1 MNKSVQ
7 RKHKKTGLNTV
18 VSLIYIQGVRAM
30 SWIES
35 IQKAINYI
43 EVHLLE
49 DITMEQIAQEVH
61 SSVFHFQ
68 RTFSILT
75 DMSIADYIRR
85 RRLTL
90 AAQELLNTDGKII
103 DLAYKYGYDS
113 PEAFTKAFRK
123 QHHITPSEARKKQG
137 PLQSYNRLVIQVSL
151 KGAEPMKYRIEEKEA
166 FQVVGVKRT
175 YNCQSGENTREI
187 PQFWNEMNSKDFD
200 KQLIQLNN
208 GEIKGVLGVCV
219 PDSNYAQNSL
229 IDYWIAADHVG
240 DVPDNL
246 LAMDIPASK
255 WVVFEVHG
263 PMPDAMQNTWKQIYS
278 EWFPSNPYE
287 PIASAELEVY
297 SEQDPFSPDC
307 YSEIWIPIK

>member
-1 MNKSVQ
+1 M
-7 RKHKKTGLNTV
+7 
-18 VSLIYIQGVRAM
+18 SL

-43 EVHLLE
+43 EEHLQE
-49 DITMEQIAQEVH
+49 TITMEQIANEVNA
-61 SSVFHFQ
+61 SVFHFQ

-90 AAQELLNTDGKII
+90 AAQELINTDIKVI
-103 DLAYKYGYDS
+103 DLAFKYGYDS

-123 QHHITPSEARKKQG
+123 QHNVTPSEARKQQG

-151 KGAEPMKYRIEEKEA
+151 KGAEPMKYNIVEKEK

-175 YNCQSGENTREI
+175 YNCQKGENLQGI
-187 PQFWNEMNSKDFD
+187 PVFWDEVNRQGMDE
-200 KQLIQLNN
+200 QLFALND
-208 GEIKGVLGVCV
+208 GQIKGVLGVCV
-219 PDSNYAQNSL
+219 PDENYKENNL
-229 IDYWIAADHVG
+229 IDYWIGTDHVG
-240 DVPDNL
+240 ADVPENL
-246 LAMDIPASK
+246 LAMEVPASK

-263 PMPDAMQNTWKQIYS
+263 PMPDAMQNAWKQIFS

-287 PIASAELEVY
+287 PAGTPELEVY
-297 SEQDPFSPDC
+297 TEEDPTSENL

>member
-1 MNKSVQ
+1 
-7 RKHKKTGLNTV
+7 
-18 VSLIYIQGVRAM
+18 M

-43 EVHLLE
+43 EEHLLD
-49 DITMEQIAQEVH
+49 DITMEQIAREVN

-90 AAQELLNTDGKII
+90 AAQELINTEQKVI

-123 QHHITPSEARKKQG
+123 QHQLTPSEARKKQG
-137 PLQSYNRLVIQVSL
+137 QLQSYNRLVIQVSL
-151 KGAEPMKYRIEEKEA
+151 KGADPMKYKIVEKEK

-175 YNCQSGENTREI
+175 YNSQNGENLQGI
-187 PQFWNEMNSKDFD
+187 PQFWNEMNSKNFD
-200 KQLIQLNN
+200 HLLIQLNN
-208 GEIKGVLGVCV
+208 GSIKGTLGVCV
-219 PDSNYAQNSL
+219 PNTTQGQNGF
-229 IDYWIAADHVG
+229 IDYWIATDHVG
-240 DVPDNL
+240 EVGENL
-246 LAMDIPASK
+246 LAMEVPASK

-278 EWFPSNPYE
+278 EWFPSNPYK
-287 PIASAELEVY
+287 PAGTAELEVY
-297 SEQDPFSPDC
+297 PDEDAYSADS
-307 YSEIWIPIK
+307 YSEIWIPIQ

>member
-1 MNKSVQ
+1 
-7 RKHKKTGLNTV
+7 
-18 VSLIYIQGVRAM
+18 M

-43 EVHLLE
+43 EEHLLD
-49 DITMEQIAQEVH
+49 DITMEQIAREVN

-90 AAQELLNTDGKII
+90 AAQELINTEQKVI

-123 QHHITPSEARKKQG
+123 QHQLTPSEARKKQG
-137 PLQSYNRLVIQVSL
+137 QLQSYNRLVIQVSL
-151 KGAEPMKYRIEEKEA
+151 KGAEPMKYKIVEKEK

-175 YNCQSGENTREI
+175 YNSQNGENLQGI
-187 PQFWNEMNSKDFD
+187 PQFWNEMNSKNFD
-200 KQLIQLNN
+200 HQLIQLNN
-208 GEIKGVLGVCV
+208 GSIKGTLGVCV
-219 PDSNYAQNSL
+219 PNTTQGQNGF
-229 IDYWIAADHVG
+229 IDYWIATDHVG
-240 DVPDNL
+240 EVGENL
-246 LAMDIPASK
+246 LAMEVPASK

-278 EWFPSNPYE
+278 EWFPSNPYK
-287 PIASAELEVY
+287 PAGTAELEVY
-297 SEQDPFSPDC
+297 PDEDAYSADS
-307 YSEIWIPIK
+307 YSEIWIPIQ

>member
-1 MNKSVQ
+1 
-7 RKHKKTGLNTV
+7 
-18 VSLIYIQGVRAM
+18 M

-43 EVHLLE
+43 EAHLLD
-49 DITMEQIAQEVH
+49 DITMEQIAREVN

-90 AAQELLNTDGKII
+90 AAQELINTEQKVI

-123 QHHITPSEARKKQG
+123 QHKITPSEARKKQG
-137 PLQSYNRLVIQVSL
+137 QLQSYNRLVIQVSL
-151 KGAEPMKYRIEEKEA
+151 KGAEPMKYKIVEKEK

-175 YNCQSGENTREI
+175 YNCQNGENTRGIPKFWDEI
-187 PQFWNEMNSKDFD
+187 NSKGMDH
-200 KQLIQLNN
+200 QLFSLNN
-208 GEIKGVLGVCV
+208 GEIKGVLGVCI
-219 PDSNYAQNSL
+219 PNANEQKGL
-229 IDYWIAADHVG
+229 MDYWIATDHIG
-240 DVPDNL
+240 DVPENL
-246 LAMDIPASK
+246 MAMEVPASK

-287 PIASAELEVY
+287 PAGTAELEVY
-297 SEQDPFSPDC
+297 SDEDPFSPDL

>member
-1 MNKSVQ
+1 M
-7 RKHKKTGLNTV
+7 
-18 VSLIYIQGVRAM
+18 SL

-43 EVHLLE
+43 EEHLQE
-49 DITMEQIAQEVH
+49 TITIEQIANEVNA
-61 SSVFHFQ
+61 SVFHFQ

-90 AAQELLNTDGKII
+90 AAQELINTDIKVI
-103 DLAYKYGYDS
+103 DLAFQYGYDS

-123 QHHITPSEARKKQG
+123 QHNVTPSEARKQQG

-151 KGAEPMKYRIEEKEA
+151 KGAEPMKYNIVEKEK
-166 FQVVGVKRT
+166 FQVVGMKRT
-175 YNCQSGENTREI
+175 YNCQNGENLQGI
-187 PQFWNEMNSKDFD
+187 PLFWDEVNRQGIDE
-200 KQLIQLNN
+200 QLFALND
-208 GEIKGVLGVCV
+208 GQIKGVLGVCV
-219 PDSNYAQNSL
+219 PDENYKENNL
-229 IDYWIAADHVG
+229 MDYWIGTDHIG
-240 DVPDNL
+240 DVPENL
-246 LAMDIPASK
+246 FAMEVPASK

-263 PMPDAMQNTWKQIYS
+263 PMPDAMQNAWKQIFS

-287 PIASAELEVY
+287 PAGTAELEVY
-297 SEQDPFSPDC
+297 TEEDPSSENL

>member
-1 MNKSVQ
+1 M
-7 RKHKKTGLNTV
+7 
-18 VSLIYIQGVRAM
+18 SL

-43 EVHLLE
+43 EEHLQE
-49 DITMEQIAQEVH
+49 TITMEQIANEVNA
-61 SSVFHFQ
+61 SVFHFQ

-90 AAQELLNTDGKII
+90 AAQELINTDIKVI
-103 DLAYKYGYDS
+103 DLAFQYGYDS

-123 QHHITPSEARKKQG
+123 QHNVTPSEARKQQG

-151 KGAEPMKYRIEEKEA
+151 KGAEPMKYNIVEKEK
-166 FQVVGVKRT
+166 FQVVGMKRT
-175 YNCQSGENTREI
+175 YNCQNGENLQGI
-187 PQFWNEMNSKDFD
+187 PLFWDEVNRQGIDE
-200 KQLIQLNN
+200 QLFALND
-208 GEIKGVLGVCV
+208 GQIKGVLGVCV
-219 PDSNYAQNSL
+219 PDENYKENNL
-229 IDYWIAADHVG
+229 MDYWIGTDHIG
-240 DVPDNL
+240 NVPENL
-246 LAMDIPASK
+246 LAMEVPASK

-263 PMPDAMQNTWKQIYS
+263 PMPDAMQNAWKQIFS

-287 PIASAELEVY
+287 PAGTAELEVY
-297 SEQDPFSPDC
+297 TEEDPSSENL

>member
-1 MNKSVQ
+1 
-7 RKHKKTGLNTV
+7 L
-18 VSLIYIQGVRAM
+18 

-43 EVHLLE
+43 EAHLQE
-49 DITMEQIAQEVH
+49 TITMDQIAQEVNV
-61 SSVFHFQ
+61 SVFHFQ

-90 AAQELLNTDGKII
+90 AAQELINTDIKII

-123 QHHITPSEARKKQG
+123 QHHVTPSDARKQQG

-151 KGAEPMKYRIEEKEA
+151 KGAEPMKYNIVEKDK

-175 YNCQSGENTREI
+175 YNCQKGENLQGI
-187 PQFWNEMNSKDFD
+187 PLFWDEVNRQGMDE
-200 KQLIQLNN
+200 QLFALNN
-208 GEIKGVLGVCV
+208 GQIKGVLGVCV
-219 PDSNYAQNSL
+219 PDENYKENSL
-229 IDYWIAADHVG
+229 IDYWIGTDHVG
-240 DVPDNL
+240 EVPENL
-246 LAMDIPASK
+246 QSIEVPASK

-263 PMPDAMQNTWKQIYS
+263 PMPLAMQNAWKQIFS

-287 PIASAELEVY
+287 PAGTAELEVY
-297 SEQDPFSPDC
+297 TDEDPTSEDL

>member
-1 MNKSVQ
+1 
-7 RKHKKTGLNTV
+7 
-18 VSLIYIQGVRAM
+18 M

-43 EVHLLE
+43 EEHLQE
-49 DITMEQIAQEVH
+49 TITMEQIANEVNA
-61 SSVFHFQ
+61 SVFHFQ

-90 AAQELLNTDGKII
+90 AAQELINTDIKVI
-103 DLAYKYGYDS
+103 DLAFQYGYDS

-123 QHHITPSEARKKQG
+123 QHNVTPSEARKQQG

-151 KGAEPMKYRIEEKEA
+151 KGAEPMKYNIVEKEK
-166 FQVVGVKRT
+166 FQVVGMKRT
-175 YNCQSGENTREI
+175 YNCQNGENLQGI
-187 PQFWNEMNSKDFD
+187 PLFWDEVNRQGIDE
-200 KQLIQLNN
+200 QLFALND
-208 GEIKGVLGVCV
+208 GQIKGVLGVCV
-219 PDSNYAQNSL
+219 PDENYKENNL
-229 IDYWIAADHVG
+229 MDYWIGTDHIG
-240 DVPDNL
+240 DVPENL
-246 LAMDIPASK
+246 LAMEVPASK

-263 PMPDAMQNTWKQIYS
+263 PMPDAMQNAWKQIFS

-287 PIASAELEVY
+287 PAGTAELEVY
-297 SEQDPFSPDC
+297 TEEDPSSENL

>member
-1 MNKSVQ
+1 
-7 RKHKKTGLNTV
+7 
-18 VSLIYIQGVRAM
+18 M

-43 EVHLLE
+43 EEHLLD
-49 DITMEQIAQEVH
+49 DITMEKIAREVN

-90 AAQELLNTDGKII
+90 AAQELINTEQKII

-123 QHHITPSEARKKQG
+123 QHHVTPSEARKKQCQ
-137 PLQSYNRLVIQVSL
+137 LQSYNRLVIQVSL
-151 KGAEPMKYRIEEKEA
+151 KGAEPMKYKIVEKEK

-175 YNCQSGENTREI
+175 YNCQNGENTREI
-187 PQFWNEMNSKDFD
+187 PKFWDEINSKGMDH
-200 KQLIQLNN
+200 QLFSLNN
-208 GEIKGVLGVCV
+208 GEIKGVLGVCAPNV
-219 PDSNYAQNSL
+219 SEQKNGF
-229 IDYWIAADHVG
+229 IDYWIATDHIG
-240 DVPDNL
+240 DVPEEL
-246 LAMDIPASK
+246 KAMEVPASK

-287 PIASAELEVY
+287 PTGTAELEVY
-297 SEQDPFSPDC
+297 SDEDPFSPDL

>member
-1 MNKSVQ
+1 
-7 RKHKKTGLNTV
+7 L
-18 VSLIYIQGVRAM
+18 

-43 EVHLLE
+43 EEHLQE
-49 DITMEQIAQEVH
+49 TITMEQIANEVNA
-61 SSVFHFQ
+61 SVFHFQ

-90 AAQELLNTDGKII
+90 AAQELINTDVKVI
-103 DLAYKYGYDS
+103 DLAFKYGYDS

-123 QHHITPSEARKKQG
+123 QHNVTPSEARKQQG

-151 KGAEPMKYRIEEKEA
+151 KGAEPMKYNIVEKEK

-175 YNCQSGENTREI
+175 YNCQKGENLQGI
-187 PQFWNEMNSKDFD
+187 PLFWDEVNRQGMDE
-200 KQLIQLNN
+200 QLFALND
-208 GEIKGVLGVCV
+208 GKIKGVLGVCV
-219 PDSNYAQNSL
+219 PDENYKENNL
-229 IDYWIAADHVG
+229 MDYWIGTDHVG
-240 DVPDNL
+240 DVPENL
-246 LAMDIPASK
+246 LAMEVPASK

-263 PMPDAMQNTWKQIYS
+263 PMPDAMQNAWKQIFS

-287 PIASAELEVY
+287 PAGTAELEVY
-297 SEQDPFSPDC
+297 TDEDPSSENL

>member
-1 MNKSVQ
+1 
-7 RKHKKTGLNTV
+7 
-18 VSLIYIQGVRAM
+18 M

-43 EVHLLE
+43 EEHLQE
-49 DITMEQIAQEVH
+49 TITMEQIANEVNA
-61 SSVFHFQ
+61 SVFHFQ

-90 AAQELLNTDGKII
+90 AAQELINTDVKVI
-103 DLAYKYGYDS
+103 DLAFKYGYDS

-123 QHHITPSEARKKQG
+123 QHNVTPSEARKQQG

-151 KGAEPMKYRIEEKEA
+151 KGAEPMKYNIVEKEK

-175 YNCQSGENTREI
+175 YNCQKGENLQGI
-187 PQFWNEMNSKDFD
+187 PLFWDEVNRQGMDE
-200 KQLIQLNN
+200 QLFALND
-208 GEIKGVLGVCV
+208 GQIKGVLGVCV
-219 PDSNYAQNSL
+219 PDENYKENNL
-229 IDYWIAADHVG
+229 MDYWIGTDHVG
-240 DVPDNL
+240 DVPENL
-246 LAMDIPASK
+246 LAMEVPASK

-263 PMPDAMQNTWKQIYS
+263 PMPNAMQNAWKQIFS

-287 PIASAELEVY
+287 PAGTAELEVY
-297 SEQDPFSPDC
+297 TDEDPSSENL

>member
-1 MNKSVQ
+1 
-7 RKHKKTGLNTV
+7 L
-18 VSLIYIQGVRAM
+18 

-43 EVHLLE
+43 EAHLQE
-49 DITMEQIAQEVH
+49 SITMEQIAQEVNV
-61 SSVFHFQ
+61 SVFHFQ

-90 AAQELLNTDGKII
+90 AAQELINTDIKII

-123 QHHITPSEARKKQG
+123 QHHVTPSDARKQQG

-151 KGAEPMKYRIEEKEA
+151 KGAEPMKYNIVEKDK

-175 YNCQSGENTREI
+175 YNCQKGENLQGI
-187 PQFWNEMNSKDFD
+187 PLFWDEVNRQGMDE
-200 KQLIQLNN
+200 QLFALNN
-208 GEIKGVLGVCV
+208 GQIKGVLGVCV
-219 PDSNYAQNSL
+219 PDENYKENSL
-229 IDYWIAADHVG
+229 IDYWIGTDHVG
-240 DVPDNL
+240 EVPENL
-246 LAMDIPASK
+246 QSIEVPASK

-263 PMPDAMQNTWKQIYS
+263 PMPHAMQNAWKQIFS

-287 PIASAELEVY
+287 PAGTAELEVY
-297 SEQDPFSPDC
+297 TDEDPKSEDL

>member
-1 MNKSVQ
+1 
-7 RKHKKTGLNTV
+7 
-18 VSLIYIQGVRAM
+18 M

-43 EVHLLE
+43 EEHLQE
-49 DITMEQIAQEVH
+49 TITMEQIANEVNA
-61 SSVFHFQ
+61 SVFHFQ

-90 AAQELLNTDGKII
+90 AAQELINTDVKVI
-103 DLAYKYGYDS
+103 DLAFKYGYDS

-123 QHHITPSEARKKQG
+123 QHNVTPSEARKQQG

-151 KGAEPMKYRIEEKEA
+151 KGAEPMKYNIVEKEK

-175 YNCQSGENTREI
+175 YNCQKGENLQGI
-187 PQFWNEMNSKDFD
+187 PLFWDEVNRQGMDE
-200 KQLIQLNN
+200 QLFALND
-208 GEIKGVLGVCV
+208 GQIKGVLGVCV
-219 PDSNYAQNSL
+219 PDENYKENNL
-229 IDYWIAADHVG
+229 MEYWIGTDHVG
-240 DVPDNL
+240 DIPENL
-246 LAMDIPASK
+246 LAMEVPASK

-263 PMPDAMQNTWKQIYS
+263 PMPDAMQNAWKQIFS

-287 PIASAELEVY
+287 PAGTAELEVY
-297 SEQDPFSPDC
+297 TDEDPSSENL

>member
-1 MNKSVQ
+1 
-7 RKHKKTGLNTV
+7 
-18 VSLIYIQGVRAM
+18 M

-43 EVHLLE
+43 EAHLQE
-49 DITMEQIAQEVH
+49 TITMEQIAQEVNV
-61 SSVFHFQ
+61 SVFHFQ

-90 AAQELLNTDGKII
+90 AAQELINTDIKII

-123 QHHITPSEARKKQG
+123 QHHVTPSDARKQQG

-151 KGAEPMKYRIEEKEA
+151 KGAVPMKYNIIEKEQ

-175 YNCQSGENTREI
+175 YNCQKGENLQGI
-187 PQFWNEMNSKDFD
+187 PLFWDEVNRQGMDE
-200 KQLIQLNN
+200 QLFTLNN
-208 GEIKGVLGVCV
+208 GQIKGVLGVCV
-219 PDSNYAQNSL
+219 PDENYKENSL
-229 IDYWIAADHVG
+229 IDYWIGTDHVG
-240 DVPDNL
+240 EVPENL
-246 LAMDIPASK
+246 QSIEVPASK

-263 PMPDAMQNTWKQIYS
+263 PMPHAMQNAWKQIFS

-287 PIASAELEVY
+287 PAGTAELEVY
-297 SEQDPFSPDC
+297 TNEDPTKEDL

>member
-1 MNKSVQ
+1 
-7 RKHKKTGLNTV
+7 
-18 VSLIYIQGVRAM
+18 M

-43 EVHLLE
+43 EAHLQE
-49 DITMEQIAQEVH
+49 TITMDQIAQEVNV
-61 SSVFHFQ
+61 SVFHFQ

-90 AAQELLNTDGKII
+90 AAQELINTDIKII

-123 QHHITPSEARKKQG
+123 QHHVTPSDARKQQG

-151 KGAEPMKYRIEEKEA
+151 KGAEPMKYNIVEKDK

-175 YNCQSGENTREI
+175 YNCQKGENLQGI
-187 PQFWNEMNSKDFD
+187 PLFWDEVNRQGMDE
-200 KQLIQLNN
+200 QLFALNN
-208 GEIKGVLGVCV
+208 GQIKGVLGVCV
-219 PDSNYAQNSL
+219 PDENYKENSL
-229 IDYWIAADHVG
+229 IDYWIGTDHVG
-240 DVPDNL
+240 EVPENL
-246 LAMDIPASK
+246 QSIEVPASK

-263 PMPDAMQNTWKQIYS
+263 PMPLAMQNAWKQIFS

-287 PIASAELEVY
+287 PAGTAELEVY
-297 SEQDPFSPDC
+297 TDEDPTSEDL